1 MKTINESDF
10 KVAKINTTQGSY
22 IINESNWSIYMEN
35 TKIIG
40 LISVNKQT
48 IVKIYKHYI
57 IDIEYIHK

>member
-10 KVAKINTTQGSY
+10 KVAKINTTRGSY
-22 IINESNWSIYMEN
+22 IINEANWSIYMEN
-35 TKIIG
+35 AKIIG

>member
-1 MKTINESDF
+1 MKTVNESDF

-35 TKIIG
+35 AKIIG